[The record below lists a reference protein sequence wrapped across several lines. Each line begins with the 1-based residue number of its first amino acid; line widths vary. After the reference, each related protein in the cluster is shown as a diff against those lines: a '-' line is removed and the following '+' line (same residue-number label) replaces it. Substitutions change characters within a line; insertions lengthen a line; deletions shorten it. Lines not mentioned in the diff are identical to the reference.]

1 MVLGD
6 ENTTLDEPKSNVKAS
21 EDTNTP
27 AAGETSHEKEMAP
40 KKSRP
45 VVQTMAGT
53 GTGILLGSAGAIV
66 ATAFTSPEDEKE
78 EVVDGNGGNHEV
90 TPDWSDGG
98 VEVPSAVNDEMS
110 FSEAFAAAR
119 AEVGPGGAFEWRGN
133 VYSTYTAEEWEN
145 MSEEEKDDYFEHF
158 SWGASSSSEN
168 DSASVSESQTM
179 NEQVDVSETETID
192 SDTVEVDVIDSTPE
206 VEILGVAEDQETGFV
221 YGGMIVGDQ
230 EVVLVDL
237 DPGSGESDEFD
248 VILVDI
254 NNDGEITEDE
264 ILDVSDEHFDVD
276 AFEASSVGD
285 SSLYAMEDGSVD
297 YASEYEA

>member
-6 ENTTLDEPKSNVKAS
+6 EKTTLEEPKSNVNAS
-21 EDTNTP
+21 EETNTP
-27 AAGETSHEKEMAP
+27 ATGDSSRKEEVAP

-45 VVQTMAGT
+45 VVQAMAGT
-53 GTGILLGSAGAIV
+53 GAGILLGSVGTIV
-66 ATAFTSPEDEKE
+66 ATAFTSPEKE
-78 EVVDGNGGNHEV
+78 GDIVNGGGDKQDE
-90 TPDWSDGG
+90 TPDWSDGE
-98 VEVPSAVNDEMS
+98 VEVPSAVNDAMT

-168 DSASVSESQTM
+168 GSASVSESQTM
-179 NEQVDVSETETID
+179 NEQVDVSETEIID
-192 SDTVEVDVIDSTPE
+192 SDAVEIDVIDSTPE

-248 VILVDI
+248 VMLVDI

>member
-6 ENTTLDEPKSNVKAS
+6 EKTTLEEPKSNVKAS
-21 EDTNTP
+21 EETNTP
-27 AAGETSHEKEMAP
+27 ATGETSHEKEMAP

-53 GTGILLGSAGAIV
+53 GMGILLGSAGTIV

-78 EVVDGNGGNHEV
+78 EVVDGNGGNQEV

-119 AEVGPGGAFEWRGN
+119 TEVGPGGAFEWRGN

-168 DSASVSESQTM
+168 GSASVSESQTM
-179 NEQVDVSETETID
+179 NEQ
-192 SDTVEVDVIDSTPE
+192 VDVIDSTPE

-248 VILVDI
+248 VMLVDI